1 MTSPSTLFRQG
12 DASSILLDHVADW
25 LMNASLAGEDLE
37 PVVRGMCERL
47 AAAGVPLARV
57 HLTFAM
63 LHPLYTALG
72 FTWERGKGLRVEGY
86 RGKLEKSG
94 DNSSDKTDR
103 FLRSPYYHLLSNKLD
118 HIRRRL
124 DSEGPIEFPIFE
136 ELRAQ
141 GMTDYLAFVNSY
153 GASPTQGMMGS
164 WSTDRTGGFTDDTIA
179 ALLRMQNHLAVA
191 TKMAVLNKLA
201 DNMLTTYLG
210 GDAGKRVL
218 SGQVRRGDGD
228 TVRAALVMADM
239 RGSTKL
245 AETEGR
251 EVYINTLNAFFDAIA
266 APFNRNGGQIM
277 SFLGDGFLAVYPCDR
292 HRDPSEHACRAA
304 AEAARAAT
312 RRMAELNE
320 QRLERGLAEIGY
332 GIGLHVGNVMFGNV
346 GLSDRL
352 TFSVFGSA
360 VNEAQ
365 RLQQLTKKH
374 PHKLIASK
382 DFADY
387 CGGDWVTIGR
397 EKLAGVRQR
406 LTVLYPGMNGDVAIE
421 DDASFEAGYG
431 KISDAEQV
439 ILLLHDAAK
448 ANLKKD
454 TNLQ

>member
-1 MTSPSTLFRQG
+1 MSTNSAVIRHGDVSTS
-12 DASSILLDHVADW
+12 LLDRVGDW
-25 LMNASLAGEDLE
+25 LVSVSLSGEDLQT
-37 PVVRGMCERL
+37 VVRGLCERL
-47 AAAGVPLARV
+47 AATGVPLARV
-57 HLTFAM
+57 HLTFSM

-86 RGKLEKSG
+86 RGRI
-94 DNSSDKTDR
+94 SSKIEEANER
-103 FLRSPYYHLLSNKLD
+103 FVRSPYYHLMSNRLE
-118 HIRRRL
+118 HLRRRL
-124 DSEGPIEFPIFE
+124 DTEGPVEFPIFE
-136 ELRAQ
+136 ELREQ
-141 GMTDYLAFVNSY
+141 KMTDYLAFVVSY

-164 WSTDRTGGFTDDTIA
+164 WATDRVGGFTEDTIA
-179 ALLRMQNHLAVA
+179 ALIRIQNHLAVA

-251 EVYINTLNAFFDAIA
+251 EAYISTLNSFFDAIA

-292 HRDPSEHACRAA
+292 HREPSERACRAA
-304 AEAARAAT
+304 YEAASRAVQ
-312 RRMAELNE
+312 RMDELNE
-320 QRLERGLAEIGY
+320 QRRAAGLNEIGF
-332 GIGLHVGNVMFGNV
+332 GIGMHVGNVMYGNV

-365 RLQQLTKKH
+365 RLQLLTKKY
-374 PHKLIASK
+374 PHRVIASK

-387 CGGDWVTIGR
+387 CGGEWSTLGR
-397 EKLAGVRQR
+397 EKLAGVSQR
-406 LTVLYPGMNGDVAIE
+406 LTVLYPEMNGFGAADE
-421 DDASFEAGYG
+421 DGSFESGYG
-431 KISDAEQV
+431 GISDAEQV
-439 ILLLHDAAK
+439 ILLLHDAGRTNKPADD
-448 ANLKKD
+448 KKV
-454 TNLQ
+454 Q